1 MSVAPQTT
9 TRLHATPREYH
20 DTSIRR
26 RAHRAGAWLTG
37 LVLITL
43 LWGCNKAATDAIAL
57 VNEGV
62 RSLDRG
68 DTETANGY
76 FKRAVRLDPENAA
89 AHYHLGLVALTK
101 DSGRVQAIAHFKQ
114 AEALLP
120 GQVEVLYQLG
130 RALTEENQTKD
141 GLAALERAIIMD
153 PNHAGCWHYKGVA
166 AEQTGDREL
175 ADDAWRESIAIAP
188 ERSRSYI
195 SLGLMYESVQAYE
208 SAEGVYEAALKHGA
222 ASPDILNTLGVLKLR
237 FREVESAISLLDQ
250 ALTRDGGRMDT
261 VFNLAFAYA
270 EAGKKREAVNHLNV
284 FLSRADRL
292 AFATSVRVAQAL
304 KETLLAEGI

>member
-1 MSVAPQTT
+1 V
-9 TRLHATPREYH
+9 
-20 DTSIRR
+20 
-26 RAHRAGAWLTG
+26 
-37 LVLITL
+37 
-43 LWGCNKAATDAIAL
+43 K
-57 VNEGV
+57 
-62 RSLDRG
+62 SLDRG
-68 DTETANGY
+68 DTDTANGY

-101 DSGRVQAIAHFKQ
+101 ETGRTQAITHFER
-114 AEALLP
+114 AEQLQP
-120 GQVEVLYQLG
+120 DQVEVLYQLG
-130 RALTEENQTKD
+130 RTLTEEARAKD
-141 GLAALERAIIMD
+141 GLATLERAIIID

-166 AEQTGDREL
+166 AEMIGHREL
-175 ADDAWRESIAIAP
+175 ADTAWRESIAIAP
-188 ERSRSYI
+188 ERSRSYV
-195 SLGLMYESVQAYE
+195 SLGMMYESVQAYD
-208 SAEGVYEAALKHGA
+208 SAEGVYQAALKYGA
-222 ASPDILNTLGVLKLR
+222 ASPDILNVLGVLKLR

-292 AFATSVRVAQAL
+292 TYATSFRVAQAL